1 MTGDTSLTVEVG
13 NPAVWNTAPCR
24 PGITRLTDALLVS
37 AAQDRSLSDIAF
49 GAVCVVASYL
59 AEGHRQ
65 ISVAAISD
73 CCTNSPSEIV
83 VCLRE
88 LADHGYV
95 TLLAGAG

>member
-1 MTGDTSLTVEVG
+1 MIDDISGTVEVG

-24 PGITRLTDALLVS
+24 PGITRLTDALLMS
-37 AAQDRSLSDIAF
+37 AARDRSLSDIAF

-73 CCTNSPSEIV
+73 CCTNGFDEIV
-83 VCLRE
+83 ACLRE

-95 TLLAGAG
+95 NLLVGTG